1 MQNIDTLFFDLY
13 GTLIRIYTDEEDLDR
28 VWKPLCYL
36 YGYHGAAYTP
46 ESLREAYRQEITR
59 REANAKETG
68 PYQLPEI
75 QLEGVFGALFAQ
87 KGVKRVSRQ
96 TLAQVGM
103 MLRACSTDVSELYP
117 GAVEMLKTFRAAG
130 KRVFL
135 LSNAQRLFTEPEM
148 KRLGLW
154 KCFDKIF
161 ISSDWGVKK
170 PDPAYFQLALD
181 AAGTPPERCLMTG
194 NSPQDDME
202 PARRLGLRTCFLDTD
217 QVKDRPVCDLYC
229 DGADYATLLHAVL
242 G

>member
-1 MQNIDTLFFDLY
+1 
-13 GTLIRIYTDEEDLDR
+13 
-28 VWKPLCYL
+28 
-36 YGYHGAAYTP
+36 
-46 ESLREAYRQEITR
+46 
-59 REANAKETG
+59 
-68 PYQLPEI
+68 
-75 QLEGVFGALFAQ
+75 
-87 KGVKRVSRQ
+87 
-96 TLAQVGM
+96 

-217 QVKDRPVCDLYC
+217 QVKDRPACDLYC